1 MQCRANITRKERLRT
16 MKQNKSFYQC
26 FKKNMSII
34 HRLCPLYIPIAFL
47 SIAITRSMPFV
58 PMILGAQIVDMLVD
72 RASQKEILT
81 VAVIMVGSRLLM
93 ELIRCALANLLEM
106 HWQLISHRKNRDIG
120 SKAMHMDYDIL
131 ERNSTLELIAQADA
145 NTDKMGGMGEYL
157 MRTLDMFGAIF
168 SCIGAIA
175 TMAGLFIAVPSAGE
189 GVIYSFFASPVSY
202 CLLLGLLVFTIYV
215 GSRCEAKQGQ
225 IRYNC
230 DQIEVQSGRIY
241 WFFLNLI
248 NNYSMGKDIRIFK
261 LFDVIRRKG
270 MAARDDIESAQKQAI
285 RDGMKVGIWAL
296 LAQNVFTVAVYAYVG
311 IKAIYGMISIG
322 EVTKYISAI
331 TLLQTQISFLFSL
344 LININTQNI
353 YLESYSELMDVRNEK
368 YDGTLPVEKRYDNE
382 YELEFQ
388 NVSFHYPN
396 SDRMVLKNVSF
407 RLKMGQKLAIV
418 GANGAGKTTF
428 IKLLCRLY
436 DPTEGAILLN
446 GIDIRKYDY
455 NEYIGIFS
463 IVFQDYKIFSFS
475 VAENVAAGPEFDRDR
490 VVRSLQDAG
499 IYERVQRMSSGID
512 SKLLKD
518 QQDGDEEG
526 IEISGGEKQKIA
538 LARALY
544 RNAPIVI
551 LDEPTS
557 ALDPIAEQDIYTR
570 FNDMVAEKTAV
581 FISHR
586 MSSCRFCDGIAVF
599 DAGQIVQHGTHEEL
613 VADTGSVY
621 HKMWEAQA
629 QYYV

>member
-1 MQCRANITRKERLRT
+1 MGMI
-16 MKQNKSFYQC
+16 Y
-26 FKKNMSII
+26 
-34 HRLCPLYIPIAFL
+34 RLCPAYIPIVFL
-47 SIAITRSMPFV
+47 YTVITRAMPFV
-58 PMILGAQIVDMLVD
+58 SMILSAQIVDMLVD
-72 RASQKEILT
+72 RADQKAILT
-81 VAVIMVGSRLLM
+81 VAAILVGSRMLM
-93 ELIRCALANLLEM
+93 ELIRSALSNLMEM

-131 ERNSTLELIAQADA
+131 EKNSTLELIAQADA

-157 MRTLDMFGAIF
+157 MRTMDMFGAVF
-168 SCIGAIA
+168 SCIGAVV
-175 TMAGLFIAVPSAGE
+175 TMAGLFIVVPSAGE
-189 GVIYSFFASPVSY
+189 SAIYGFFASPVSY
-202 CLLLGLLVFTIYV
+202 FLLLGLLGFSIYV
-215 GSRCEAKQGQ
+215 WGRCEAKQGQ
-225 IRYNC
+225 IQYNR
-230 DQIEVQSGRIY
+230 DQIEVRSGRIY
-241 WFFLNLI
+241 WFFFNLI
-248 NNYSMGKDIRIFK
+248 SNYSMGKDIRIFK
-261 LFDVIRRKG
+261 MFDVIRRKG
-270 MAARDDIESAQKQAI
+270 TAARDDIERAQKQAI
-285 RDGMKVGIWAL
+285 RDGMKVSMRAL
-296 LAQNVFTVAVYAYVG
+296 LVQNVFTVAVYAYVG
-311 IKAIYGMISIG
+311 IKAIYGMITIG
-322 EVTKYISAI
+322 DVTKYISAI
-331 TLLQTQISFLFSL
+331 ILLQTQISVVFSL

-353 YLESYSELMDVRNEK
+353 YLESYNELMDVKNQK

-407 RLKMGQKLAIV
+407 RLKKGQKLAIV

-436 DPTEGAILLN
+436 DPTEGAIFLN

-455 NEYIGIFS
+455 NEYTGIFS

-475 VAENVAAGPEFDRDR
+475 VAENVAAGPEFDRDK

-544 RNAPIVI
+544 RDAPVVI

-586 MSSCRFCDGIAVF
+586 MSSCRFCDEIAVF

-613 VADTGSVY
+613 VTDTGSIY
-621 HKMWEAQA
+621 HRMWEAQA

>member
-1 MQCRANITRKERLRT
+1 MGMI
-16 MKQNKSFYQC
+16 Y
-26 FKKNMSII
+26 
-34 HRLCPLYIPIAFL
+34 RLCPAYIPIVFL
-47 SIAITRSMPFV
+47 YTVITRAMPFV
-58 PMILGAQIVDMLVD
+58 SMILSAQIVDMLVD
-72 RASQKEILT
+72 RADQKAILT
-81 VAVIMVGSRLLM
+81 VAAILVGSRMLM
-93 ELIRCALANLLEM
+93 ELIRSALSNLMEM

-131 ERNSTLELIAQADA
+131 EKNSTLELIAQADA

-157 MRTLDMFGAIF
+157 MRTMDMFGAVF
-168 SCIGAIA
+168 SCIGAVV
-175 TMAGLFIAVPSAGE
+175 TMAGLFIVVPSAGE
-189 GVIYSFFASPVSY
+189 SAIYGFFASPVSY
-202 CLLLGLLVFTIYV
+202 FLLLGLLGFSIYV
-215 GSRCEAKQGQ
+215 WGRCEAKQGQ
-225 IRYNC
+225 IQYNR
-230 DQIEVQSGRIY
+230 DQIEVRSGRIY
-241 WFFLNLI
+241 WFFFNLI
-248 NNYSMGKDIRIFK
+248 SNYSMGKDIRIFK
-261 LFDVIRRKG
+261 MFDVIRRKG
-270 MAARDDIESAQKQAI
+270 TAARDDIERAQKQAI
-285 RDGMKVGIWAL
+285 RDGMKVSMRAL
-296 LAQNVFTVAVYAYVG
+296 LVQNVFTVAVYAYVG
-311 IKAIYGMISIG
+311 IKAIYGMITIG
-322 EVTKYISAI
+322 DVTKYISAI
-331 TLLQTQISFLFSL
+331 ILLQTQISVVFSL

-353 YLESYSELMDVRNEK
+353 YLESYNELMDVKNQK

-407 RLKMGQKLAIV
+407 RLKKGQKLAIV

-436 DPTEGAILLN
+436 DPTEGAIFLN

-455 NEYIGIFS
+455 NEYTGIFS

-475 VAENVAAGPEFDRDR
+475 VAENVAAGPEFDRDK

-499 IYERVQRMSSGID
+499 IYKRVQRMSSGID

-544 RNAPIVI
+544 RDAPVVI

-586 MSSCRFCDGIAVF
+586 MSSCRFCDEIAVF

-613 VADTGSVY
+613 VTDTGSIY
-621 HKMWEAQA
+621 HRMWEAQA

>member
-1 MQCRANITRKERLRT
+1 
-16 MKQNKSFYQC
+16 MKQNKPFFQC
-26 FKKNMSII
+26 FQKNMGMIY
-34 HRLCPLYIPIAFL
+34 RLCPAYIPIVFL
-47 SIAITRSMPFV
+47 YTVITRAMPFV
-58 PMILGAQIVDMLVD
+58 SMILSAQIVDMLVD
-72 RASQKEILT
+72 RADQKAILT
-81 VAVIMVGSRLLM
+81 VAAILVGSRMLM
-93 ELIRCALANLLEM
+93 ELIRSALSNLMEM

-131 ERNSTLELIAQADA
+131 EKNSTLELIAQADA

-157 MRTLDMFGAIF
+157 MRTMDMFGAVF
-168 SCIGAIA
+168 SCIGAVV
-175 TMAGLFIAVPSAGE
+175 TMAGLFIVVPSAGE
-189 GVIYSFFASPVSY
+189 SAIYGFFASPVSY
-202 CLLLGLLVFTIYV
+202 FLLLGLLGFSIYV
-215 GSRCEAKQGQ
+215 WGRCEAKQGQ
-225 IRYNC
+225 IQYNR
-230 DQIEVQSGRIY
+230 DQIEVRSGRIY
-241 WFFLNLI
+241 WFFFNLI
-248 NNYSMGKDIRIFK
+248 SNYSMGKDIRIFK
-261 LFDVIRRKG
+261 MFDVIRRKG
-270 MAARDDIESAQKQAI
+270 TAARDDIERAQKQAI
-285 RDGMKVGIWAL
+285 RDGMKVSMRAL
-296 LAQNVFTVAVYAYVG
+296 LVQNVFTVAVYAYVG
-311 IKAIYGMISIG
+311 IKAIYGMITIG
-322 EVTKYISAI
+322 DVTKYISAI
-331 TLLQTQISFLFSL
+331 ILLQTQISVVFSL

-353 YLESYSELMDVRNEK
+353 YLESYNELMDVKNQK

-407 RLKMGQKLAIV
+407 RLKKGQKLAIV

-436 DPTEGAILLN
+436 DPTEGAIFLN

-455 NEYIGIFS
+455 NEYTGIFS

-475 VAENVAAGPEFDRDR
+475 VAENVAAGPEFDRDK

-544 RNAPIVI
+544 RDAPVVI

-586 MSSCRFCDGIAVF
+586 MSSCRFCDEIAVF

-613 VADTGSVY
+613 VTDTGSIY
-621 HKMWEAQA
+621 HRMWEAQA